1 MPRFKTLATIV
12 TTMLIMAAVATAAAF
27 AHEDEEVGEY
37 AIVVGFLNEPAY
49 EGQMNAVSVRVTQEK
64 AQPAGGHHES
74 SESEPEIVPVEGLQ
88 DTLQVEVTH
97 VASSVSAT
105 LTFHAYSGDPG
116 HYTAPLIPTS
126 PGHYRFRL
134 FGTIEEMEIDE
145 TYDSIS
151 GGGNFDDVQPAA
163 AIQFPEPVPSA
174 RELESAVRGAL
185 EAAERAQDTAISA
198 RDAASAAQD
207 AAIAAGEADD
217 DDGVSNAAMM
227 GIIGIALGAIGA
239 ALGAFALFK
248 ATRPNND

>member
-1 MPRFKTLATIV
+1 M
-12 TTMLIMAAVATAAAF
+12 
-27 AHEDEEVGEY
+27 
-37 AIVVGFLNEPAY
+37 
-49 EGQMNAVSVRVTQEK
+49 
-64 AQPAGGHHES
+64 
-74 SESEPEIVPVEGLQ
+74 
-88 DTLQVEVTH
+88 
-97 VASSVSAT
+97 
-105 LTFHAYSGDPG
+105 
-116 HYTAPLIPTS
+116 
-126 PGHYRFRL
+126 

-185 EAAERAQDTAISA
+185 EAAERAQDTAINA

-207 AAIAAGEADD
+207 AATAAGEADD

-248 ATRPNND
+248 ATRANND